1 MKTNFKAMQSFENG
15 RDADQVLALE
25 VVLKRW
31 RGGSGHEKLKLSD
44 CREVGSGGSDHII
57 YIYNY
62 TISIISIYI
71 YVYIYYEH
79 ILMNVERVFQE
90 HV

>member
-1 MKTNFKAMQSFENG
+1 MHRPQLCKIVMLNDTWVSLFYRGNLKEYFIYIYKDFVLKTNFKAMQSFENG

-44 CREVGSGGSDHII
+44 
-57 YIYNY
+57 
-62 TISIISIYI
+62 
-71 YVYIYYEH
+71 
-79 ILMNVERVFQE
+79 
-90 HV
+90 